1 MEKLKITNT
10 ELSLIVGWQSKVQ
23 YNKGTFF
30 VSVNKNIA
38 RGLGLSK
45 GDILKSYLAKDSD
58 DKLVIVSVLE
68 AKHDSGS

>member
-1 MEKLKITNT
+1 MEKLRITNT

-68 AKHDSGS
+68 KENKNA

>member
-45 GDILKSYLAKDSD
+45 GDILKSYLAKDSN

-68 AKHDSGS
+68 KENKNA